1 MYYKILINRSP
12 NAIIITIIIIEIR
25 GLHQAVEVETMQDQA
40 HVLLSEYIRHQFPR
54 QPTRYGRLLLMIPT
68 LRIIS
73 GSALSK
79 LFFNETIGN
88 IPVEKL
94 ICDIFQNENAN

>member
-1 MYYKILINRSP
+1 
-12 NAIIITIIIIEIR
+12 
-25 GLHQAVEVETMQDQA
+25 VEAMQDQA
-40 HVLLSEYIRHQFPR
+40 HVLLGEYIRHQYPR
-54 QPTRYGRLLLMIPT
+54 QPTRYGRLLLMIPA

-73 GSALSK
+73 GSTLSR

-94 ICDIFQNENAN
+94 ICDIFQNESIN